1 MKKYKKI
8 LVGCIL
14 GGIVGTLISCEGK
27 GDSFI
32 QVTSDNYDQSKFYTN
47 PENIDLIADPF
58 VLRTEDGKYYAY
70 GTSDKIQASGY
81 LAWESDDL
89 ITWKEVGV
97 AYMAKRG
104 SWSNRDYWA
113 PEVYYKNGKYY
124 MYYTARD
131 RETKN
136 LGLGVAASDNPY
148 GPFEDITNR
157 PIIGEEFAVIDAN
170 ILMEDGKMYLYY
182 VKDCSTNQI
191 NGKNTSQ
198 IYGVELSDDMV
209 TFKGEPVLL
218 TTPEQEWEDVPG
230 EWVWNEGPTILK
242 ENDRYYLMYSAH
254 PYWDKLYSI
263 GYAVSDNP
271 LGPFEK
277 YENNPVL
284 TSEIEWTHVSG
295 SGHNSVTKSKDGKEI
310 YSVYHTHMNPEDG
323 GSRRTINIDKLGFRE
338 DGTMYINGPSVTPQP
353 LPSGTGSSDNLNDL
367 IESIEVEGESEKNEK
382 LLYDGEIVYHNNFED
397 YEWSGKGK
405 NKLTIKLK
413 EEIKAT
419 DILIYGNVEEGKR
432 PEIKKI
438 KVSKNKTFKGIDSS
452 LAKLPGEAT
461 IISFDEVNTKEIVIE
476 FSNKEEFVISE
487 LIIMGKKM

>member
-47 PENIDLIADPF
+47 PQNIDLIAAPF

-170 ILMEDGKMYLYY
+170 ILMEDG
-182 VKDCSTNQI
+182 
-191 NGKNTSQ
+191 
-198 IYGVELSDDMV
+198 
-209 TFKGEPVLL
+209 
-218 TTPEQEWEDVPG
+218 
-230 EWVWNEGPTILK
+230 
-242 ENDRYYLMYSAH
+242 
-254 PYWDKLYSI
+254 
-263 GYAVSDNP
+263 
-271 LGPFEK
+271 
-277 YENNPVL
+277 
-284 TSEIEWTHVSG
+284 
-295 SGHNSVTKSKDGKEI
+295 
-310 YSVYHTHMNPEDG
+310 
-323 GSRRTINIDKLGFRE
+323 
-338 DGTMYINGPSVTPQP
+338 
-353 LPSGTGSSDNLNDL
+353 
-367 IESIEVEGESEKNEK
+367 
-382 LLYDGEIVYHNNFED
+382 
-397 YEWSGKGK
+397 
-405 NKLTIKLK
+405 
-413 EEIKAT
+413 
-419 DILIYGNVEEGKR
+419 
-432 PEIKKI
+432 
-438 KVSKNKTFKGIDSS
+438 
-452 LAKLPGEAT
+452 
-461 IISFDEVNTKEIVIE
+461 
-476 FSNKEEFVISE
+476 
-487 LIIMGKKM
+487 